1 MKVALYAR
9 VSKSDESQD
18 PENQLIRLRAY
29 AKERGWETFDFYIDK
44 CSGADDHR
52 PDLDRMVADAMRRR
66 FGLVLT
72 VKVDRVAR
80 STINLYGLLSKLE
93 GRGVKFECTDQDIST
108 NTPTGKLLLAVLA
121 GVAEFER
128 DLIRERTKAGLARA
142 RAQGKQL
149 GTPAR
154 IVDITR
160 VLTLRGQG
168 KSLREIGKALG
179 VSHQTIKNRLSSVK
193 QTRGVSPRGKT
204 PRDETVT

>member
-9 VSKSDESQD
+9 VSKADDSQD
-18 PENQLIRLRAY
+18 PENQLMRLRAY
-29 AKERGWETFDFYIDK
+29 ATERGWEIFDEYVDMA
-44 CSGADDHR
+44 SGADANR
-52 PDLDRMVADAMRRR
+52 PDLDRMVSDAMRRR

-72 VKVDRVAR
+72 TKIDRVAR
-80 STINLYGLLSKLE
+80 STPNLYSLLSKLDS
-93 GRGVKFECTDQDIST
+93 RGIKFDCTDQDIST

-149 GTPAR
+149 GTPKKD
-154 IVDITR
+154 VDLER
-160 VLTLRGQG
+160 VLALRGQG

-179 VSHQTIKNRLSSVK
+179 VSHQTIKNRL
-193 QTRGVSPRGKT
+193 
-204 PRDETVT
+204 RDEGGPVSKENVEN

>member
-9 VSKSDESQD
+9 VSKADDSQD
-18 PENQLIRLRAY
+18 PENQLMRLRAY
-29 AKERGWETFDFYIDK
+29 ATERGWEIFDEYVDMA
-44 CSGADDHR
+44 SGADANR
-52 PDLDRMVADAMRRR
+52 PDLDRMVSDAMRRR

-72 VKVDRVAR
+72 TKIDRVAR
-80 STINLYGLLSKLE
+80 STPNLYSLLSKLD
-93 GRGVKFECTDQDIST
+93 GRGIKFDCTDQDIST

-149 GTPAR
+149 GTPKKD
-154 IVDITR
+154 VDLER
-160 VLTLRGQG
+160 VLALRGQG

-179 VSHQTIKNRLSSVK
+179 VSHQTIKNRL
-193 QTRGVSPRGKT
+193 
-204 PRDETVT
+204 RDEGGPVSKENVEN